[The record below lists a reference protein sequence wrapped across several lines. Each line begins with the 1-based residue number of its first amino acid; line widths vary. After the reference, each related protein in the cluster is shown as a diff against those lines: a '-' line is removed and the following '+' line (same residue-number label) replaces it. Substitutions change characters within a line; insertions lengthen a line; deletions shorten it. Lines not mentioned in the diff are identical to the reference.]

1 MAIEEK
7 KNKKKI
13 LLQNNSFPLI
23 KKNRDEKRKT
33 KKG

>member
-13 LLQNNSFPLI
+13 LLQNNSFPH